1 MGNQLG
7 KMKGNRLNTAANV
20 GSFATGRQQLRQQR
34 AIAANT
40 AAAMMIQEQQLA
52 IQKQQA
58 YEADYDRLLNRTDR
72 DVAQGRITRGQAD
85 YTLLAARIDR
95 AVAERRIKPN
105 EAFHELLVARSE
117 LDVAE
122 GRLTRNEADIHIELE
137 WYNHINPAPMP
148 GTRVTHSFGAM
159 LNASLS
165 SPKAGWY
172 NKETGHARRWDG
184 VRWTLETMPAA
195 AAKEIARREW
205 LSVTAEG
212 RDQRS
217 RTTAGI
223 LGILLGFVG
232 AHRFYLGDKGW
243 GVVQVAVFL
252 LTFAF
257 TFGLVGLWGVIEGI
271 MILCKAN
278 TFSRDASGV
287 PLK

>member
-1 MGNQLG
+1 MG

-20 GSFATGRQQLRQQR
+20 GTFATSRQQLQQQR
-34 AIAANT
+34 KIAADTN
-40 AAAMMIQEQQLA
+40 ALLQQQNALLE

-72 DVAQGRITRGQAD
+72 AVAEGGMTRGEAD
-85 YTLLAARIDR
+85 YALLAARTDR
-95 AVAERRIKPN
+95 AVAEGHKNPN
-105 EAFHELLVARSE
+105 DAFRELLVARAN

-122 GRLTRNEADIHIELE
+122 GRRTRDEADTHIELE
-137 WYNHINPAPMP
+137 WYNHLNPAPKP

-159 LNASLS
+159 LTASLS
-165 SPKAGWY
+165 SATAGWY
-172 NKETGHARRWDG
+172 NKETNVARRWDG
-184 VRWTLETMPAA
+184 VRWTLETMPAT

-205 LSVTAEG
+205 LSITAEG
-212 RDQRS
+212 RDQKS

-232 AHRFYLGDKGW
+232 AHRFYLGDKGL
-243 GVVQVAVFL
+243 GVVQVALFV